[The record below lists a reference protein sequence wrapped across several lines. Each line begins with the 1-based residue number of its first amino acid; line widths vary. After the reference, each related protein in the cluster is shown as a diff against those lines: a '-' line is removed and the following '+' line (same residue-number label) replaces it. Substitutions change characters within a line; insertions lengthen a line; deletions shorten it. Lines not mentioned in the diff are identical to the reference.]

1 MEFPVRTGAPARQ
14 KTECAILPVFDDR
27 QLHGAT
33 KEFDRA
39 ARGAIAKLIRG
50 GDVHWQRIGI

>member
-33 KEFDRA
+33 
-39 ARGAIAKLIRG
+39 
-50 GDVHWQRIGI
+50 